1 MGQKTALVT
10 AIADDI
16 RRIFQSLVEQSKIVE
31 QKTGLTGSQ
40 LWVVKLLEE
49 SAPMKAA
56 DLAKQTYLHPAT
68 MVGILDRLEGKGLIQ
83 RNRAQNDR
91 RVIHIELT
99 ERGREVVRNSPEVAQ
114 SLLVK
119 GLALH
124 TIPKLLQISVE
135 LKEITTI
142 LGVHGQPP
150 KPIMS
155 AEVNSSKRRKKAA
168 TGTN

>member
-1 MGQKTALVT
+1 MGQKTALVA

-16 RRIFQSLVEQSKIVE
+16 RRIFQSLVEQSKKVE
-31 QKTGLTGSQ
+31 QETGLTGSQ

-83 RNRAQNDR
+83 RNRAQHDR
-91 RVIHIELT
+91 RIIHIELT
-99 ERGREVVRNSPEVAQ
+99 ERGREVVINSPEVAQ

-124 TIPKLLQISVE
+124 TVQKLHQISIE
-135 LKEITTI
+135 LKEITKI

-150 KPIMS
+150 KLIMS
-155 AEVNSSKRRKKAA
+155 AEVNSAKRRRKAT